1 MDKETILKN
10 YNMNKKNNPKKG
22 QKILEVQNICKTYQ
36 AKNGEVKALNN
47 INFSVEK
54 GEYISIIGPSGC
66 GKSTL
71 LSIIAGLE
79 PKTDGEIYIE
89 GKVGYMLQ
97 KDNLLEWRTIY
108 KNVLLGLEIQKELTE
123 ENKMYAINL
132 LKKYG
137 LYEFKDKYPTQLS
150 GGMRQR
156 VALIRTLAIR
166 PNILL
171 LDEAFSALDYQ
182 KRLMVTED
190 IYKIL
195 KQENITAVMVT
206 HDISEAISMSDR
218 VIVLSQRPATV
229 KSIYEIDFEMENR
242 TPLNCRENPKF
253 SRYFNLMWREL
264 EKYDKAANKD
274 EEKKYI

>member
-22 QKILEVQNICKTYQ
+22 KKILEVQNICKTYQ
-36 AKNGEVKALNN
+36 AKNGEIKALNN

-182 KRLMVTED
+182 TRLMVTED

-206 HDISEAISMSDR
+206 HDISDGW
-218 VIVLSQRPATV
+218 
-229 KSIYEIDFEMENR
+229 FW
-242 TPLNCRENPKF
+242 
-253 SRYFNLMWREL
+253 SR
-264 EKYDKAANKD
+264 
-274 EEKKYI
+274 

>member
-22 QKILEVQNICKTYQ
+22 KKILEVQNICKTYQ

-137 LYEFKDKYPTQLS
+137 LYEFKDKYSTQLS

-182 KRLMVTED
+182 TRLMVTED

-206 HDISEAISMSDR
+206 HDISDG
-218 VIVLSQRPATV
+218 
-229 KSIYEIDFEMENR
+229 
-242 TPLNCRENPKF
+242 
-253 SRYFNLMWREL
+253 
-264 EKYDKAANKD
+264 
-274 EEKKYI
+274 

>member
-1 MDKETILKN
+1 MADIRK
-10 YNMNKKNNPKKG
+10 
-22 QKILEVQNICKTYQ
+22 KILEVKNINKIYQ
-36 AKNGEVKALNN
+36 AKNGEIEALKN
-47 INFSVEK
+47 INFDVK
-54 GEYISIIGPSGC
+54 QGEYISIIGPSGC

-79 PKTDGEIYIE
+79 EKTSGEVYIDGKI
-89 GKVGYMLQ
+89 GYMLQ

-108 KNVLLGLEIQKELTE
+108 KNVLFGLEIQKALTE
-123 ENKMYAINL
+123 ENKKYVIEL

-137 LYEFKDKYPTQLS
+137 LYEFRNKYPTQLS

-182 KRLMVTED
+182 TRLMVTED
-190 IYKIL
+190 IYQIL
-195 KQENITAVMVT
+195 KNENITAIMVT

-229 KSIYEIDFEMENR
+229 KSIYDIKFDIENR
-242 TPLNCRENPKF
+242 TPLSCRESPKF
-253 SRYFNLMWREL
+253 SKYFNLMWKEL
-264 EKYDKAANKD
+264 EKYDKAAEN
-274 EEKKYI
+274 